1 MYNDEFWMRKALDL
15 AVLGQYTASPNP
27 CVGCVIVREERV
39 IGQGFHIRAGTG
51 HAEVNALQNARDNGE
66 SAEGATVYVT
76 LEPCSHYGRTPPC
89 AKALVDAG
97 VARVVAAMKDPN
109 PLVSGNGFK
118 ILQNAGIKVDCGILE
133 EQAELINKSFLWRMR
148 NGLPFVRIK
157 QAASMDGGIALG
169 NGISK
174 WITCEEARRDVQICR
189 ARSCAILTTSRTV
202 IADDPAMTVR
212 RNEISED
219 ILKIYPA
226 EEIRQPDLV
235 VLDSQARVPVSSKIF
250 SEKSRRVF
258 IAVSPTARLSQ
269 RYPENC
275 VIIVN
280 DGTDEDL
287 KPLFRLLAAKYNI
300 NDLWVE
306 AGAGLAGSLVK
317 QHLYNEYIIYMAPK
331 LLGEYAVHMWC
342 MVAEYPYEQCYD
354 TFYDQCIALRAEMDY
369 SRLQTSVS
377 RLLYKFRHQPHPAL
391 AAVNQVLFRFIF
403 LVERFLFIAQIDE
416 QLILV
421 HPVVEACEL
430 LYDLVLNLVNCHLF
444 PI

>member
-97 VARVVAAMKDPN
+97 VAKVVAAMKDPN

-331 LLGEYAVHMWC
+331 LLGEYAVHMNK
-342 MVAEYPYEQCYD
+342 
-354 TFYDQCIALRAEMDY
+354 LGNY
-369 SRLQTSVS
+369 SSMSEIPVFS
-377 RLLYKFRHQPHPAL
+377 FEKFEKIGTDL
-391 AAVNQVLFRFIF
+391 KI
-403 LVERFLFIAQIDE
+403 
-416 QLILV
+416 ILNTDKV
-421 HPVVEACEL
+421 
-430 LYDLVLNLVNCHLF
+430 
-444 PI
+444 